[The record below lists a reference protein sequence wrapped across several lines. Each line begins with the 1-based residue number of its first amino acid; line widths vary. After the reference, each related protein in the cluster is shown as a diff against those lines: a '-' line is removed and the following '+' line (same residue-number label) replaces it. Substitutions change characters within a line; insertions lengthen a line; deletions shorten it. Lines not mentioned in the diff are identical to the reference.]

1 VSASV
6 RLLEWL
12 NPQPGERFLD
22 VGCGLGG
29 LSASLASAGAIVT
42 GIDPQAHL
50 LEQARLVCPS
60 GRFLAVGL
68 LEFTA
73 EAPFDGI
80 LAHAVLHWTGDPQSA
95 FRKLWDL
102 LRPGGRVAA
111 SFGARA
117 AEAANL
123 INYYLPDADECA
135 RALAR
140 TGFQSIRIEPWAMGV
155 LVYAERPRRQYAS
168 ETD

>member
-1 VSASV
+1 MSASV

-22 VGCGLGG
+22 VGCGLGAQ
-29 LSASLASAGAIVT
+29 SASLAAAGALVT
-42 GIDPQAHL
+42 GIDPQAQL
-50 LEQARLVCPS
+50 LEQARLACPT
-60 GRFLAVGL
+60 GRFLDVGL
-68 LEFTA
+68 HEFTA

-80 LAHAVLHWTGDPQSA
+80 LAHAVLHWTGDPEAA
-95 FRKLWDL
+95 FRKLWSL
-102 LRPGGRVAA
+102 LAPGGRLAA

-123 INYYLPDADECA
+123 INYYLPDVDECA
-135 RALAR
+135 RALGR
-140 TGFQSIRIEPWAMGV
+140 IGFESIRTEPWARGV
-155 LVYAERPRRQYAS
+155 LVYAERPRKQHAP